1 MKDKINNTIDTWATA
16 VIDLIGSEKEE
27 SSGLS
32 HNFKHYIIPF
42 NQLGP
47 INLEKIYPGAEGKM
61 TSLKKAY
68 FNQESLDRA
77 KKRLAEGANSV
88 SISLQAND
96 KTYTKQDH
104 CMVSMVIYRER
115 KGYEITVFYR
125 ATEICRKFLFDLKFL
140 HDIVIPY
147 LGIENYHLT
156 FFFTRITLSLIFL
169 HTLFLL
175 YPFYLEG
182 LKRMDKERL
191 TNCYEADELFRD
203 YLLYLTKM
211 LERKEKGSM
220 LMSHWRHFQKFRD
233 TEEFKEL
240 YQYLENK
247 YARTNKFLTKDSSKS

>member
-1 MKDKINNTIDTWATA
+1 MKGNTLEKWVEFIWYLM
-16 VIDLIGSEKEE
+16 DLPKEKKHA
-27 SSGLS
+27 LS
-32 HNFKHYIIPF
+32 HNFKHECLY
-42 NQLGP
+42 LGNMDEL
-47 INLEKIYPGAEGKM
+47 NLDQIYPGAEGKM

-68 FNQESLDRA
+68 FNKESLDRA

-104 CMVSMVIYRER
+104 CMVSMVIY
-115 KGYEITVFYR
+115 KSKVGYEVTVFYR
-125 ATEICRKFLFDLKFL
+125 VTEICRKFLFDLKF
-140 HDIVIPY
+140 IREIIMPY
-147 LGIENYHLT
+147 MKINNYRIT
-156 FFFTRITLSLIFL
+156 FFFTRVTLSLIFL

-175 YPFYLEG
+175 YPDLLHKLLISEQDGVNFLSGNVE
-182 LKRMDKERL
+182 
-191 TNCYEADELFRD
+191 ELFKD

-247 YARTNKFLTKDSSKS
+247 YARTNKFLNKDSSKS